1 VVRLTC
7 SNCGT
12 RFDSADEP
20 ACGRVYSIRCVCG
33 KRIMV
38 AGAAPAARPGPGP
51 RYDPV
56 AASHG
61 LLIDEAQA
69 RGLAAGSPVLEAA
82 VEAAPRGDAEVTVTF
97 SKALAPPARE
107 KKDGKARALPPA
119 TEAPP
124 ATAVP
129 LATAVPPAWIVPA
142 AALIAFLAAG
152 GGAAWFLLP
161 GASPTLTTVLAA
173 LIPPPEGAREE
184 PAPVPSPRP
193 AEPASPSP
201 AKATALSGSDAASPR
216 PTAPVEPA
224 RQRATADAPSPP
236 RDSRAGA
243 RRKPVASQRLVG
255 QR

>member
-1 VVRLTC
+1 
-7 SNCGT
+7 
-12 RFDSADEP
+12 
-20 ACGRVYSIRCVCG
+20 
-33 KRIMV
+33 MV

-51 RYDPV
+51 RYDPF

-69 RGLAAGSPVLEAA
+69 GALAAGSPVLEAA
-82 VEAAPRGDAEVTVTF
+82 VEAAPRGDVEVTVTF
-97 SKALAPPARE
+97 SKALAPPARG
-107 KKDGKARALPPA
+107 KKDGKAWALPPA

-124 ATAVP
+124 AA
-129 LATAVPPAWIVPA
+129 AVPPAWIVPA

-161 GASPTLTTVLAA
+161 GAGPTLTTALAA
-173 LIPPPEGAREE
+173 LTPPLEGARREA

-201 AKATALSGSDAASPR
+201 ARAAALPGSDGASPR
-216 PTAPVEPA
+216 RADPVEPA

-243 RRKPVASQRLVG
+243 RRKPMASRRLVG